1 MTCTEH
7 QESAPTGDRGK
18 MVAGELACAE
28 PGAGKAEGELV
39 TGLQYDTATEETGG
53 ELVTGVHIHFS
64 KHISSKLTS

>member
-1 MTCTEH
+1 
-7 QESAPTGDRGK
+7 
-18 MVAGELACAE
+18 MVAGGLARAE

-39 TGLQYDTATEETGG
+39 TGLQHDTVTVETGE

>member
-1 MTCTEH
+1 
-7 QESAPTGDRGK
+7 
-18 MVAGELACAE
+18 MVAGGLACVE

-39 TGLQYDTATEETGG
+39 TGLQHDTATEETEG